1 MFGKNKYL
9 LIVLS
14 LILMGCTKEDEENE
28 SSVITVGDNNFRPT
42 YHFTPAKNWMNDPNG
57 MVYYKGEYHLFF
69 QYNPDDNVWG
79 PMHWGHAI
87 SEDLVNWEELPV
99 ALYPDDLGNIFSG
112 SAVVDKQNTAG
123 FKTGDEDVLVAIFTH
138 HNPETNEQYQSL
150 AYSNDRGRSWQKYEG
165 NPVLVNE
172 DKTDFRDPKV
182 IWHEKT
188 QQWVMVVAA
197 GQEILFYSSPN
208 LKEWEYLQSFGHG
221 LGAHGGVWECP
232 DLFTVKNENGEERW
246 ALLVS
251 INPGAPNG
259 GSGTQ
264 YFLGSFDGE
273 TFETSQTETKWLD
286 FGTDNYAGVT
296 WSNEPD
302 GRNLFIGWMSNWAY
316 AQDVPTTAWRSAMTL
331 PRTLELSN
339 DGDLLLSKPANEMST
354 VLASNNVQ
362 FSPYGVDIKNDAVL
376 KSGTFQITTTL
387 DLSKENSI
395 ELFWGNETSGVSLQY
410 DKTSSEFVVNRSDA
424 GYHFKNLNNNK
435 LVAPYILPENNEL
448 ELEIWVDKS
457 SVEVFVNGG
466 ERVITFLIFPNTPF
480 TDLQIF
486 SNSEAEFVQSLY
498 INPILNK

>member
-1 MFGKNKYL
+1 MFSKNKYL

-14 LILMGCTKEDEENE
+14 LIILGCTKEDEENE
-28 SSVITVGDNNFRPT
+28 PSVIKVGDNNFRPA
-42 YHFTPAKNWMNDPNG
+42 YHFTPEKNWMNDPNG

-79 PMHWGHAI
+79 PMHWGHAV

-112 SAVVDKQNTAG
+112 SAIVDTHNTAG
-123 FKTGDEDVLVAIFTH
+123 FKTGDEDVLAAIFTH

-150 AYSNDRGRSWQKYEG
+150 AYSNDKGRSWQKYEG
-165 NPVLVNE
+165 NPVLTNE

-182 IWHEKT
+182 IWHEEK
-188 QQWVMVVAA
+188 QQWIMVVAA
-197 GQEILFYSSPN
+197 GQEIIFYSSPN

-221 LGAHGGVWECP
+221 HGAHGGVWECP
-232 DLFTVKNENGEERW
+232 DLFTVRNENGEERW

-286 FGTDNYAGVT
+286 YGTDNYAGVT
-296 WSNEPD
+296 WSNEPN

-316 AQDVPTTAWRSAMTL
+316 AQNVPTTAWRSAMTL

-339 DGDLLLSKPANEMST
+339 NGDLLLSKPAEEMSS
-354 VLASNNVQ
+354 VLASNSVEYTTN
-362 FSPYGVDIKNDAVL
+362 GVDIKNDPVL
-376 KSGTFQITTTL
+376 KTGTFQINTTL
-387 DLSKENSI
+387 DLSKDKSI

-410 DKTSSEFVVNRSDA
+410 DKTTSEFVINRNDA
-424 GYHFKNLNNNK
+424 GYSFNNLNNNN
-435 LVAPYILPENNEL
+435 LFIPYVLPESNEL

-457 SVEVFVNGG
+457 SVEIFVNGG

-480 TDLQIF
+480 GDLQIH
-486 SNSEAEFVQSLY
+486 SDSEAEFIQSLY
-498 INPILNK
+498 IQPIVNK